1 MLSNTQLG
9 LLFLVITT
17 LIIVTYRMTR
27 KENYGVFSHRGTL
40 HGINAGTRNFY
51 SLDELKYQYPI
62 NYWNYK
68 TCNDRKCSGCDV
80 CKKRALGAMSIYD
93 QDIQSY
99 HAKRFDP
106 KLIM

>member
-1 MLSNTQLG
+1 MLNNTQIGLG
-9 LLFLVITT
+9 LITIIIL
-17 LIIVTYRMTR
+17 LIIASKMSK

-40 HGINAGTRNFY
+40 HGIQAGTRNFY

-62 NYWNYK
+62 NYWNY
-68 TCNDRKCSGCDV
+68 TPCNDRKCAGCDV
-80 CKKRALGAMSIYD
+80 CNKRALGAMSIYD

-106 KLIM
+106 EMTI